1 MRIALIAPLPP
12 EQNGIADYA
21 FALQQALSQ
30 EDLLLITPFKNQ
42 RLADRPSGIARQM
55 QGIDWQTFDLVHA
68 ELGGGRSGEFMALEW
83 LSEHYPRLPLSA
95 TVHDPERLIWR
106 PAGWPLLLSRLLP
119 RRVYQLLVLL
129 CDPLTLAR
137 ERRLAAKMR
146 ALITLTAMGAR
157 SLTERMCL
165 PDGKVRKIAHGNQI
179 IAAQLLPVLPP
190 AAPLQILYFGFIY
203 RGKGIED
210 LIDALVLLLAKR
222 PHAALSLTL
231 AGGTAP
237 EMTFANGPSYL
248 DELKNKIALS
258 GLPDGFICWQTDVP
272 QEKIAALI
280 QSHHVLILPYQES
293 KKLAYLGQMRGTSGV
308 LSWAAACGRSVV
320 ASDTRSFSEEVSFG
334 NGAVYAQG
342 DTAALAAE
350 LQCLLD
356 RPDLLLERS
365 INAQKL
371 GQARAWPEIAKQFKA
386 LFGSLV
392 EGK

>member
-30 EDLLLITPFKNQ
+30 EGLVLITPFKNQ
-42 RLADRPSGIARQM
+42 RLAARASGIDQQM
-55 QGIDWQTFDLVHA
+55 QGIDWQKFDLVHA

-83 LSEHYPRLPLSA
+83 LSEHYPDLPLSA

-129 CDPLTLAR
+129 CDPFTLAR
-137 ERRLAAKMR
+137 ERRLAAKLR
-146 ALITLTAMGAR
+146 ALITLTAIGAR
-157 SLTERMCL
+157 CLTERMRL
-165 PDGKVRKIAHGNQI
+165 PDGKVRKIAHGNQV
-179 IAAQLLPVLPP
+179 IAAQPLPALPP
-190 AAPLQILYFGFIY
+190 SGPLQILYFGFIY

-210 LIDALVLLLAKR
+210 LIDALALLLIQR
-222 PHAALSLTL
+222 PYAAVSLTL

-248 DELKNKIALS
+248 DELKNKITSS
-258 GLPDGFICWQTDVP
+258 GLPDGLVRWQTDVP
-272 QEKIAALI
+272 QEKIVELI

-320 ASDTRSFSEEVSFG
+320 ASDARSFSEEVSFG

-356 RPDLLLERS
+356 QPDLLSERS
-365 INAQKL
+365 MNAQKL
-371 GQARAWPEIAKQFKA
+371 GKVRAWPETAKQFRA
-386 LFGSLV
+386 LFSSLV
-392 EGK
+392 